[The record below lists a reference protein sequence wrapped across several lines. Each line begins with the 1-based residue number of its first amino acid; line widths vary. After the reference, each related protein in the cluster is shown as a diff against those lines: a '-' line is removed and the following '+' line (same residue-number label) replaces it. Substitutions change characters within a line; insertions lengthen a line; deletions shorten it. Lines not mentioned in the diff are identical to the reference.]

1 MNCLT
6 IATIAYL
13 LIALQTILDK
23 FLLSSKRV
31 NYPAVYAF
39 YSGVMSFFT
48 LILFPFGFHAIG
60 ADLLIQYIF
69 SGALFT
75 FGMLFLFFAIQ
86 KSEASRVIP
95 VVGVVIPLVTYF
107 LSVIFLKDNLSPSQI
122 WGVIILILGGFL
134 ISWLRPEA
142 GKRHSFFD
150 GFYQAIAS
158 GVLLAVAYT
167 LFKRFYQDDNF
178 MDVFIWTRL
187 GLFVG
192 ALTLLLVGDW
202 RKNIFSSL
210 ANFKNPSHEQQS
222 SGLLFVVNKIF
233 GGVGSALLN
242 FSMSLGNITVIN
254 ALVSLEYVFIFIFG
268 ISFSFWLPRVFQEK
282 RDWRN
287 FIQKISAI
295 AVIAIGIA
303 LVSKIS

>member
-1 MNCLT
+1 MNWLT

-31 NYPAVYAF
+31 NHPAVYAF

-48 LILFPFGFHAIG
+48 LVLFPFGFHAIG
-60 ADLLIQYIF
+60 ADLFIQYIF

-75 FGMLFLFFAIQ
+75 FGMLLLFFAIQ

-107 LSVIFLKDNLSPSQI
+107 LSVIFLKDSLSPIQI
-122 WGVIILILGGFL
+122 WGVIILILGGLL
-134 ISWLRPEA
+134 ISWLRPET
-142 GKRHSFFD
+142 GEKHGFFD

-192 ALTLLLVGDW
+192 ALALLLVGNW
-202 RKNIFSSL
+202 RKAIFSSL
-210 ANFKNPSHEQQS
+210 TNFKKPNHEQQS
-222 SGLLFVVNKIF
+222 SGLLFVVNKIM
-233 GGVGSALLN
+233 GGVGSVLLN
-242 FSMSLGNITVIN
+242 RSMSLGNITVVN
-254 ALVSLEYVFIFIFG
+254 ALVALEYVFIFILGVGFTYY
-268 ISFSFWLPRVFQEK
+268 LPQVFREK
-282 RDWRN
+282 MDWKHSL
-287 FIQKISAI
+287 QKISAI
-295 AVIAIGIA
+295 LIISIGIF
-303 LVSKIS
+303 LVSKV